1 MSLTD
6 FAPSLAPVRA
16 SDETGQKA
24 ADGTRPKA
32 SPQAA
37 SPEVAVSQA
46 TDDWRI
52 PAHETHAD
60 PLLDC
65 LVQLTQ
71 LHGKPYTAQALSNGL
86 PLVNQ
91 RLTPSLLARA
101 AARAQ
106 FSTRIVERGL
116 ADVPEGLLPAILLL
130 NGNRACLL
138 LKSVGNESFLL
149 QYPESESPV
158 EVEAQAL
165 LQEYSGLMC
174 FVRPQ
179 FRFEQRAAQ
188 QGMEPRSSHWFWA
201 VVMDNKRLYRD
212 ALVAAV
218 LINIFALA
226 MPLFSMNVYDRV
238 VPNNAVETLWVLAI
252 GISLVLIFN
261 FVLTTAR
268 AYVVDAASKRVDVK
282 LSAQIMERVLDL
294 RMESRPASVGSFAAN
309 LRSFESVR
317 DFIASASLTTLVDLP
332 FVLLFLLAIAWVSP
346 WMLIPPVIAIG
357 AILLVSFWAQARM
370 EALTLKTFQASSQ
383 RNAMLVESLT
393 NLEAIKTLN
402 AQSGVQRLWESS
414 TQYIAHMGG
423 KIKFIS
429 SGTVNFV
436 QTLQQLVS
444 VAVVVIGVYLV
455 QESAISMGGIIAAS
469 MIAGRCLAPFG
480 QVAGL
485 MMQYHN
491 ARTSLN
497 SIDNYMKMPVEHPAD
512 REFVSRPDLRG
523 AIEFR
528 NVSFAYPGSDQAS
541 LSGVSFSV
549 RAGERV
555 GIIGRIGSGKTTME
569 KLVLG
574 LYQPTEG
581 AVLIDGV
588 DVRQIDPV
596 DLRRAI
602 GHVQQDPMLFYGSL
616 KQNLLI
622 GAPFAGEADMLRA
635 ARVAGVDE
643 FVANHPKGYDMLVGE
658 RGESL
663 SGGQRQS
670 IAMARALINDP
681 AMLLLDEPSSNL
693 DNQSEAQLK
702 RRLQEASAGKT
713 VLLVTHRTA
722 LLTLVDR
729 LIVIDNGKIVADGAK
744 EHVIDALKQGRIGG
758 AGARV

>member
-1 MSLTD
+1 MASSNGTD
-6 FAPSLAPVRA
+6 A
-16 SDETGQKA
+16 TQKA
-24 ADGTRPKA
+24 GQGSLPEAA
-32 SPQAA
+32 AAAEQAGPA
-37 SPEVAVSQA
+37 FLGARSSAHAPAG
-46 TDDWRI
+46 DWRM

-65 LVQLTQ
+65 LVQLTN

-86 PLVNQ
+86 PLVDQ

-106 FSTRIVERGL
+106 FSTRIVQRSL
-116 ADVPEGLLPAILLL
+116 DAVPQGLLPAILILH
-130 NGNRACLL
+130 GDRACLL
-138 LKSVGNESFLL
+138 LRTLESGRFLL

-165 LQEYSGLMC
+165 LQDYAGLMC

-179 FRFEQRAAQ
+179 FRFEPRSVQ

-201 VVMDNKRLYRD
+201 VILENRRLYRD
-212 ALVAAV
+212 ALLAAV
-218 LINIFALA
+218 LINVFALA

-261 FVLTTAR
+261 FVLTTTR
-268 AYVVDAASKRVDVK
+268 AYVVDAASKRVDVQ

-332 FVLLFLLAIAWVSP
+332 FVLLFLVAIAWVSP
-346 WMLIPPVIAIG
+346 WMLIPPVVAIA

-370 EALTLKTFQASSQ
+370 ESLTLKTFQASSQ
-383 RNAMLVESLT
+383 RNALLVESLT
-393 NLEAIKTLN
+393 NLEAVKTLN

-414 TQYIAHMGG
+414 TQYIAYMGG

-436 QTLQQLVS
+436 QTLQQLVTI
-444 VAVVVIGVYLV
+444 AVVVIGVYQV
-455 QESAISMGGIIAAS
+455 QDASLSMGGIIAAS

-485 MMQYHN
+485 MMQFHN

-497 SIDNYMKMPVEHPAD
+497 SIDNYMKMPIEHEAE

-528 NVSFAYPGSDQAS
+528 NVSFSYPGSEQAS
-541 LSGVSFSV
+541 LSGVSFSL
-549 RAGERV
+549 RPGERV
-555 GIIGRIGSGKTTME
+555 GIIGRIGSGKTTLE

-574 LYQPTEG
+574 LYQPSEG
-581 AVLIDGV
+581 SVLIDGM
-588 DVRQIDPV
+588 DARQIDPV

-602 GHVQQDPMLFYGSL
+602 GHVPQDPMLFYGSL
-616 KQNLLI
+616 KHNLLV
-622 GAPFAGEADMLRA
+622 GAPFADETDMLHA
-635 ARVAGVDE
+635 ARIAGVDD
-643 FVANHPKGYDMLVGE
+643 FAARNPKGYDMLVGE

-670 IAMARALINDP
+670 IAVARALINDP
-681 AMLLLDEPSSNL
+681 AILLLDEPSSNL

-702 RRLQEASAGKT
+702 RRLEEASQGKT
-713 VLLVTHRTA
+713 ILLVTHRTA

-729 LIVIDNGKIVADGAK
+729 LIVIDGGRIVADGAK
-744 EHVIDALKQGRIGG
+744 DQVIEALKQGRIGG
-758 AGARV
+758 VGGRA

>member
-1 MSLTD
+1 MASSNGTDATQKAGQGSLPD
-6 FAPSLAPVRA
+6 AAAAAEQAGPAFLGARSSAHAPS
-16 SDETGQKA
+16 G
-24 ADGTRPKA
+24 
-32 SPQAA
+32 
-37 SPEVAVSQA
+37 
-46 TDDWRI
+46 DWRM

-65 LVQLTQ
+65 LVQLTN

-86 PLVNQ
+86 PLVDQ

-106 FSTRIVERGL
+106 FSTRIVQRGL
-116 ADVPEGLLPAILLL
+116 DDVPQGLLPAILILH
-130 NGNRACLL
+130 GDRACLL
-138 LKSVGNESFLL
+138 LRALESGRFLL

-165 LQEYSGLMC
+165 LQDYAGLMC

-179 FRFEQRAAQ
+179 FRFEPRSVQ

-201 VVMDNKRLYRD
+201 VILENRRLYRD
-212 ALVAAV
+212 ALLAAV
-218 LINIFALA
+218 LINVFALA

-261 FVLTTAR
+261 FVLTTTR
-268 AYVVDAASKRVDVK
+268 AYVVDAASKRVDVQ

-332 FVLLFLLAIAWVSP
+332 FVLLFLVAIAWVSP
-346 WMLIPPVIAIG
+346 WMLIPPVVAIA

-370 EALTLKTFQASSQ
+370 ESLTLKTFQASSQ
-383 RNAMLVESLT
+383 RNALLVESLT
-393 NLEAIKTLN
+393 NLEAVKTLN

-414 TQYIAHMGG
+414 TQYIAYMGG

-436 QTLQQLVS
+436 QTLQQLVTI
-444 VAVVVIGVYLV
+444 AVVVIGVYQV
-455 QESAISMGGIIAAS
+455 QDASLSMGGIIAAS

-485 MMQYHN
+485 MMQFHN

-497 SIDNYMKMPVEHPAD
+497 SIDNYMKMPVEHEAE

-528 NVSFAYPGSDQAS
+528 NVSFSYPGSEQAS
-541 LSGVSFSV
+541 LSGVSFSL
-549 RAGERV
+549 RPGERV
-555 GIIGRIGSGKTTME
+555 GIIGRIGSGKTTLE

-574 LYQPTEG
+574 LYQPSEG
-581 AVLIDGV
+581 SVLIDGM
-588 DVRQIDPV
+588 DARQIDPV

-602 GHVQQDPMLFYGSL
+602 GHVPQDPMLFYGSL
-616 KQNLLI
+616 KHNLLV
-622 GAPFAGEADMLRA
+622 GAPFADETDMLHA
-635 ARVAGVDE
+635 ARIAGVDD
-643 FVANHPKGYDMLVGE
+643 FAARNPKGYDMLVGE

-670 IAMARALINDP
+670 IAVARALINDP
-681 AMLLLDEPSSNL
+681 AILLLDEPSSNL

-702 RRLQEASAGKT
+702 RRLEEASQGKT
-713 VLLVTHRTA
+713 ILLVTHRTA

-729 LIVIDNGKIVADGAK
+729 LIVIDGGRIVADGAK
-744 EHVIDALKQGRIGG
+744 DQVIEALKQGRIGG
-758 AGARV
+758 VGGRA